1 MSAAERVLLVH
12 NYYQQPGGED
22 SVFAAECE
30 LLRSRGHQVATFTVH
45 NDRIDGMRRLP
56 LAARTIWNAPL
67 YGELQRIVLRLR
79 PGIVH
84 FHNTFPLISPSA
96 YAAVHELGI
105 PVVQTLH
112 NFRIMCLNG
121 LLFRAGRPC
130 EDCIGKPPWPGVAHG
145 CYRGDRSASGVVAAM
160 LVVNRLRRSF
170 TRLVDRYIALT
181 EAGREKFVAAGLPR
195 DKLAIKP
202 NFLVNDPGSGSHDGG
217 NALYVGRLSREKG
230 IDTLLTAW
238 KSLGDAAPR
247 LTLVGDGPLRHSVRA
262 ASETLPTI
270 TLLGHEPHDR
280 VMQLMQAAQFLVFP
294 SVCYEGFGMA
304 IAEALATGLPIV
316 ASSLGSSASL
326 VRHQDNGLHFRPGDA
341 ADLRAAIEWAVAHP
355 DALRQFGRA
364 ARLDYETKYT
374 ADVNYDQLMNI
385 YAQAESLAAR
395 RR

>member
-1 MSAAERVLLVH
+1 MSAPERVLLVH

-22 SVFAAECE
+22 SVFAAESE
-30 LLRSRGHQVATFTVH
+30 LLRSRGHEVATFTVH

-56 LAARTIWNAPL
+56 LAARTIWNRPL
-67 YGELQRIVLRLR
+67 YRELQRIVLRLR

-130 EDCIGKPPWPGVAHG
+130 EDCIGRPPLAGVAHG

-160 LVVNRLRRSF
+160 LVVNRLRRTF

-195 DKLAIKP
+195 DKLVIKP

-217 NALYVGRLSREKG
+217 NALYVGRLSSEKG

-238 KSLGDAAPR
+238 KSLGDGAPR
-247 LTLVGDGPLRHSVRA
+247 LTLVGDGPLRHAVRA
-262 ASETLPTI
+262 ASESTPTI

-326 VRHQDNGLHFRPGDA
+326 VRDHDNGLHFRPGDA
-341 ADLRAAIEWAVAHP
+341 ADLRAAIQWAVAHP
-355 DALRQFGRA
+355 HELRQFGRA

-374 ADVNYDQLMNI
+374 ADVNYDQLMDI